1 MGRDHLVINDF
12 DNEFLN
18 KYERNIKS
26 RKKIMNMFHQKQLNN
41 NHCKLYKILII
52 LDEVSIDNEII

>member
-26 RKKIMNMFHQKQLNN
+26 RKKN
-41 NHCKLYKILII
+41 Y
-52 LDEVSIDNEII
+52 EYVSSKTVK

>member
-1 MGRDHLVINDF
+1 MKETLKV
-12 DNEFLN
+12 E
-18 KYERNIKS
+18 
-26 RKKIMNMFHQKQLNN
+26 KKIMNMFHQKQLNN